1 MNELKEWIMTIAG
14 TVLVLG
20 IINMILPTGKTRKT
34 TVIVSGFILMSV
46 LLIPILNI
54 LGDLKNSG
62 QVSIP
67 AFLAEQERLQ
77 VVEGSNLYTEDQL
90 ALIAANYKAKLTE
103 HINVKVML
111 IPGIAAADS
120 SVVIEE
126 DYYSEEFGKI
136 EKIYIS
142 AWKGSNNQEK
152 SETKSRLGKVKKIEK
167 IIIDSSVFRIEK
179 SHDEPPEDTINQELI
194 NIMKKEIKNE
204 FLIDESLIIVEIKN

>member
-167 IIIDSSVFRIEK
+167 IIIDSSGFKIEE

>member
-20 IINMILPTGKTRKT
+20 IINMILPTGKTKKT

-67 AFLAEQERLQ
+67 AFLAEQERRQ

>member
-111 IPGIAAADS
+111 IPGIAA
-120 SVVIEE
+120 
-126 DYYSEEFGKI
+126 
-136 EKIYIS
+136 
-142 AWKGSNNQEK
+142 
-152 SETKSRLGKVKKIEK
+152 ETAV
-167 IIIDSSVFRIEK
+167 
-179 SHDEPPEDTINQELI
+179 
-194 NIMKKEIKNE
+194 
-204 FLIDESLIIVEIKN
+204 